1 MVNKI
6 ITSVNISFQC
16 CSALVGQVVIDGR
29 EVTGGRVVVMVVV
42 VVIRNVKTHIR
53 LSIRI

>member
-1 MVNKI
+1 VI
-6 ITSVNISFQC
+6 
-16 CSALVGQVVIDGR
+16 IDGR
-29 EVTGGRVVVMVVV
+29 EVAGGRVVVVVV